1 MNTAAEKI
9 MNPPPQNPAY
19 SSADAEKPD
28 VSALTVRPI
37 TFPHAPANDR
47 HQPSDAAA
55 PEKKSWRPEGHAAHP
70 IHQVKATLQVYLG
83 SATLTV
89 GELMSATKNQVLV
102 LDRTVGQPVDLLLE
116 GQVVARGQLV
126 ALDEHFAVRIT
137 ELPLPLNLESGL
149 LAEVKP

>member
-1 MNTAAEKI
+1 
-9 MNPPPQNPAY
+9 MNPPSQTPAY
-19 SSADAEKPD
+19 AGNDAEKPD

-47 HQPSDAAA
+47 RQPGEAAA
-55 PEKKSWRPEGHAAHP
+55 SDKKGWRPEGNTSHP
-70 IHQVKATLQVYLG
+70 IRQVKATLQVYLG

-89 GELMSATKNQVLV
+89 GELMSAEKNQVLV

-137 ELPLPLNLESGL
+137 ELPLPLDLESGSP
-149 LAEVKP
+149 ADMKP

>member
-1 MNTAAEKI
+1 MNTVTEKI
-9 MNPPPQNPAY
+9 MNPLPQIPIYSNPET
-19 SSADAEKPD
+19 EKSD

-37 TFPHAPANDR
+37 AFPHAPANDR
-47 HQPSDAAA
+47 HQQGDAAA
-55 PEKKSWRPEGHAAHP
+55 PEKKGWRPEGNASHP

-89 GELMSATKNQVLV
+89 GELMSAAKNQVLV

-126 ALDEHFAVRIT
+126 AVDEHFAVRIT
-137 ELPLPLNLESGL
+137 ELPLPLAFEGGSP
-149 LAEVKP
+149 VDIKP